1 MLHLDS
7 NRGMFACTLFL
18 VIRTSGC
25 HILPISIDKIDLLT
39 STRQDINSRDF
50 YNMLPPIR

>member
-7 NRGMFACTLFL
+7 NQGMFACTLFL